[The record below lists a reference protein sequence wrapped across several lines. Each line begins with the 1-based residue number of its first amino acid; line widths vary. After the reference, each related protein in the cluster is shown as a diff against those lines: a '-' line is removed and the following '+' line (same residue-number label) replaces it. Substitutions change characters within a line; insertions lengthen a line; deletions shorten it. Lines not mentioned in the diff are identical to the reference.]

1 MERYVNLAGRILLA
15 SIFLIAGLNKIG
27 GYAGT
32 QGYMESVG
40 VPGGLLPLVI
50 LLEVG
55 GALALIVGWQ
65 TRIAAWAL
73 AGFTLLAAVIF
84 HNDFG
89 NQMQMIMFL
98 KNLSIA
104 GGLLIVAAN
113 GAGAFSFDAR
123 RHAGGHMAGQGA

>member
-55 GALALIVGWQ
+55 GALALIIGWQ

-73 AGFTLLAAVIF
+73 AGFTLLAAILF

-89 NQMQMIMFL
+89 NQIQMIMFL

-113 GAGAFSFDAR
+113 GAGAFSLDAR